1 MKYIHLLEV
10 NKQHFVES
18 LENQILYLLSNVK
31 PNVSACIGK
40 LKAVQC
46 KAQLFGLIVN
56 DKPFF

>member
-46 KAQLFGLIVN
+46 KAQLFCFN
-56 DKPFF
+56 SE